1 MANAHIIKIIQAIV
15 KMMYPISP
23 SIDEN
28 VPPNNPV
35 TSFITSHNRGI
46 AITSIINASRMQN
59 NIFKILPIAI
69 KQFISNRKYSY
80 SCTPR
85 SVQLSD
91 GGDALAHYPG
101 YKPHAVWH
109 SRLSNLQV

>member
-1 MANAHIIKIIQAIV
+1 
-15 KMMYPISP
+15 MMYPISP

-59 NIFKILPIAI
+59 NIFKILPDNI
-69 KQFISNRKYSY
+69 
-80 SCTPR
+80 
-85 SVQLSD
+85 
-91 GGDALAHYPG
+91 GDLVP
-101 YKPHAVWH
+101 PVAVFWY
-109 SRLSNLQV
+109 R

>member
-59 NIFKILPIAI
+59 NIFKILPIVYNLNVAAKI
-69 KQFISNRKYSY
+69 KIGWES
-80 SCTPR
+80 
-85 SVQLSD
+85 
-91 GGDALAHYPG
+91 
-101 YKPHAVWH
+101 
-109 SRLSNLQV
+109 